1 MALRVCVY
9 RGYGHVAGFGATRT
23 VTKPSTALARRCV
36 RHSLLRTEAAQCP
49 RAPAPAPPT
58 AVGGAHPAVPRLCPC
73 APVVPRLC
81 PCAPSVPPQCPGCAP
96 VSMQRPRS
104 APVLPQCPGCAP
116 APCAPAPPA
125 AGGSASPVGPAPPAP
140 TGAAPPVPA
149 STAPALL
156 QLNPR
161 DLEFVCQGG
170 VIMITDLILQ
180 DHPPP
185 PNPVWSSKIQL
196 AEWTPTTP

>member
-49 RAPAPAPPT
+49 RAPAPALPT
-58 AVGGAHPAVPRLCPC
+58 AVGGAPPAVPRLCPC

-125 AGGSASPVGPAPPAP
+125 AGGSAPGGRSVASCDQVAGCWLAASWLYVCREIPVGSCRSWVEA
-140 TGAAPPVPA
+140 
-149 STAPALL
+149 
-156 QLNPR
+156 
-161 DLEFVCQGG
+161 D
-170 VIMITDLILQ
+170 
-180 DHPPP
+180 
-185 PNPVWSSKIQL
+185 
-196 AEWTPTTP
+196 